1 MDEKSAFLHDLKAKN
16 ETLDANHMEMNKF
29 HPGHDAN
36 YDKVLCDVQQ
46 ILGSAS
52 KSVSARLEKWRYG
65 STQAEDGRNVLAL
78 WLDPSTKEQTK
89 HFSSKLGKQ
98 QSAPY
103 TCKWIEEQAFFVT
116 WTDPARRGKSDVL
129 WAHGEPASGKSVL
142 AAYVINN
149 LRSQGKLHVSECE
162 KPLGK
167 RPCGFRAL
175 KPTVLY
181 FFCNVER
188 SHDRPEGLLGTL
200 IHQLLTIHDTD
211 EVIFAAASSW
221 KEKGGVT
228 ANAASLRG
236 LLVKLAS
243 LLPTPIL

>member
-29 HPGHDAN
+29 HPGNDAN

-65 STQAEDGRNVLAL
+65 SVHAEDDRNVLSL

-89 HFSSKLGKQ
+89 HFALKLEKQ

-103 TCKWIEEQAFFVT
+103 TCKWIEQQNFFIT
-116 WTDPARRGKSDVL
+116 WTDPAPKGKSDVL
-129 WAHGEPASGKSVL
+129 WAHGQPASGKSVL
-142 AAYVINN
+142 AAYVIDH
-149 LRSQGKLHVSECE
+149 LCSQGKVHVAECT
-162 KPLGK
+162 KSLGK

-181 FFCNVER
+181 FFCGVER

-211 EVIFAAASSW
+211 EVLFAAARGW
-221 KEKGGVT
+221 KEKGGAT
-228 ANAASLRG
+228 PNAASLKG
-236 LLVKLAS
+236 LLAKLAS